1 MTFWSDPARLF
12 PKQSHRWVI
21 SFGQHDENNSSAA
34 GGVVNANTTSRFF
47 AKSVEKPSFDI
58 KTTQVKYMHSHTFN
72 FPQRV
77 IWNPITITLYDVMK
91 RRISYV
97 NKTITTQIEVRNP
110 TGRRLAIGSDSK
122 DGSVPKVYEV
132 GMKESINEVSNPL
145 TTIIEDKNLGKDII
159 NFLPDPVLNK
169 GQLDPKKSNSVIDSY
184 NPIDA
189 DKSTQLF
196 FYRFLQESGYFI
208 PEEMD
213 KDDYLMRF
221 RDFNF
226 KNNMISSLVGKS
238 SFEQENSLNYEDP
251 LTKKKFIDTGL
262 WNTINITELNENGFA
277 IETWKLYNPLI
288 TSVKSDKLDY
298 TNEGVLNLT
307 IGISYDWAKLI
318 PAKTEINQIVLKTD
332 RRTERITR
340 EEKKAK
346 QPEVDLSKISR
357 KDEFKR
363 ALQEGIID
371 TEFLRNATLSK
382 NKEISKAAS
391 EVLNDLIERVPKN
404 VKNFFGISNQLVS
417 VQTQQDVANLLR
429 PTEVGFSTVS
439 EGTPDQL
446 LKAAVLRG
454 VEEDRETWREARKSL
469 FATAERAVDE
479 NLAYLRG
486 SETYRRSQNLDPTE
500 IETSRNEPVG
510 PPPVQPSPQNS
521 NNKNFVAVGSQ
532 EAYVNGEKSSGTGNF
547 SITTSRGTLQGRAR
561 GKIED

>member
-1 MTFWSDPARLF
+1 MTFWNDPARLF

-58 KTTQVKYMHSHTFN
+58 KTTQVKYMHSHAFN

-97 NKTITTQIEVRNP
+97 NKTITTQIEVRTP
-110 TGRRLAIGSDSK
+110 PEGG
-122 DGSVPKVYEV
+122 VPKVYEV
-132 GMKESINEVSNPL
+132 GMKESINEANNPL

-169 GQLDPKKSNSVIDSY
+169 NQLDPKKSNSVIDSY
-184 NPIDA
+184 NFIDA

-298 TNEGVLNLT
+298 TNEGILNLT
-307 IGISYDWAKLI
+307 IGITYDWAKLI
-318 PAKTEINQIVLKTD
+318 PAKTEINQIILKTD
-332 RRTERITR
+332 RRTERANR
-340 EEKKAK
+340 EEKKTK
-346 QPEVDLSKISR
+346 QPEVDINLLSKKESVKKMLELKSTFAQGLKQGTIDKKYLEDIATRQNASALTKEAASSALEEFAFLNDRPAKVPDFTPQGLQNQPEANPQVPKVREVPSTSPEPKVSPSETTIINVTGPGSDPSITETRTIPLEGAGRGLNRGSDSVTSFSISANDPSLESNKNYSPSNDPLLR
-357 KDEFKR
+357 EMFENLYPYQEPTPQPTPQQAPKQDATRRDAEVER
-363 ALQEGIID
+363 ALN
-371 TEFLRNATLSK
+371 R
-382 NKEISKAAS
+382 S
-391 EVLNDLIERVPKN
+391 E
-404 VKNFFGISNQLVS
+404 QA
-417 VQTQQDVANLLR
+417 ANL
-429 PTEVGFSTVS
+429 
-439 EGTPDQL
+439 
-446 LKAAVLRG
+446 
-454 VEEDRETWREARKSL
+454 
-469 FATAERAVDE
+469 AE
-479 NLAYLRG
+479 LRG
-486 SETYRRSQNLDPTE
+486 S
-500 IETSRNEPVG
+500 G
-510 PPPVQPSPQNS
+510 
-521 NNKNFVAVGSQ
+521 
-532 EAYVNGEKSSGTGNF
+532 
-547 SITTSRGTLQGRAR
+547 
-561 GKIED
+561 